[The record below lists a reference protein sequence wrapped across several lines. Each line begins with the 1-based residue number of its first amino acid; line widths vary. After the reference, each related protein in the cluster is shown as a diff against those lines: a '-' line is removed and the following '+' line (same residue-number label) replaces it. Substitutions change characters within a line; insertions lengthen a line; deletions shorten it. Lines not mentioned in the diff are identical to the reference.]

1 MLLLLFLVSMI
12 IYNPVRL
19 LDHKK
24 CLRYDCELHT
34 IFNGVY
40 LCKLYTK
47 RIMKGFSIF
56 LNSF

>member
-1 MLLLLFLVSMI
+1 MFLLFLVSMT

-19 LDHKK
+19 LDHKN

-40 LCKLYTK
+40 VCKLYTK
-47 RIMKGFSIF
+47 RIMKRFAIF
-56 LNSF
+56 L